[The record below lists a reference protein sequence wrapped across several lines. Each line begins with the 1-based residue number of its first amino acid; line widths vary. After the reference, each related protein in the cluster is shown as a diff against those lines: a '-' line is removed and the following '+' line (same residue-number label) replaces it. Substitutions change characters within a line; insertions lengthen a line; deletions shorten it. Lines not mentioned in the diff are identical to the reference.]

1 MLIWI
6 AIICGIVFLDQLTK
20 WLITLNIG
28 VGGSVEIIE
37 GVIRFNYVTNEGMA
51 FGLLNQHRWVFMVAS
66 TVAIIGVFVY
76 MCLKHKQSDRML
88 MVALSMFVG
97 GGIGNMI
104 DRVLLGYVVDFVDF
118 YAFGLIWRWVFN
130 VADAFVCIGGGLLIV
145 YFVMELIKETK
156 KKKELD
162 TNAETIEE
170 KIGELDSGDNASYEK
185 SEIKEK
191 TENAEENASDGN
203 G

>member
-1 MLIWI
+1 M
-6 AIICGIVFLDQLTK
+6 
-20 WLITLNIG
+20 
-28 VGGSVEIIE
+28 
-37 GVIRFNYVTNEGMA
+37 
-51 FGLLNQHRWVFMVAS
+51 
-66 TVAIIGVFVY
+66 
-76 MCLKHKQSDRML
+76 
-88 MVALSMFVG
+88 
-97 GGIGNMI
+97 
-104 DRVLLGYVVDFVDF
+104 
-118 YAFGLIWRWVFN
+118 
-130 VADAFVCIGGGLLIV
+130 IV

-156 KKKELD
+156 KKKKLD

>member
-37 GVIRFNYVTNEGMA
+37 GVIRFKYVTNEGMA
-51 FGLLNQHRWVFMVAS
+51 FGLLDDNRWVFMVAS
-66 TVAIIGVFVY
+66 TVAIVGVFVY

-88 MVALSMFVG
+88 MAALSMFVG

-104 DRVLLGYVVDFVDF
+104 DRVLLGYVIDFVDF
-118 YAFGLIWRWVFN
+118 YAFGSIWRWVFN

-162 TNAETIEE
+162 ANTEAAEGNN
-170 KIGELDSGDNASYEK
+170 IGSDTGDNALDEK
-185 SEIKEK
+185 SEIKET
-191 TENAEENASDGN
+191 TENAEENTSDGN
-203 G
+203 S